1 MENTGQTGG
10 GGMVMKKILLIG
22 KLNAVVQETN
32 QFLSRYFHVQ
42 LCSENTGVLE
52 GMLKIVN
59 PDLVL
64 ISLIGTYDIDTS
76 IFFMLSDRYGHIPV
90 LTIGTKEESS
100 AFFKYYEDGQFENLI
115 RPVEHTTI
123 MKAVCRRLGLVE
135 KDVERDAAE
144 ERKDR
149 SGRKRILV
157 VDDNGTALR
166 TMKAML
172 EDRYEV
178 ALAISGAQA
187 MTSIGKKRPD
197 LILLDYEM
205 PVCDGRM
212 TLEMIRADEDM
223 KNIPVIFLT
232 AVNDRANIEAVLKL
246 KPAGYFLKPAVKDR
260 LRKLTG
266 YWNCKEDLQRIV
278 ETCSHFPDRVV

>member
-1 MENTGQTGG
+1 M
-10 GGMVMKKILLIG
+10 
-22 KLNAVVQETN
+22 
-32 QFLSRYFHVQ
+32 
-42 LCSENTGVLE
+42 
-52 GMLKIVN
+52 
-59 PDLVL
+59 
-64 ISLIGTYDIDTS
+64 
-76 IFFMLSDRYGHIPV
+76 
-90 LTIGTKEESS
+90 
-100 AFFKYYEDGQFENLI
+100 
-115 RPVEHTTI
+115 
-123 MKAVCRRLGLVE
+123 
-135 KDVERDAAE
+135 
-144 ERKDR
+144 
-149 SGRKRILV
+149 

-260 LRKLTG
+260 LI
-266 YWNCKEDLQRIV
+266 EEIDRIL
-278 ETCSHFPDRVV
+278 EL

>member
-1 MENTGQTGG
+1 MR
-10 GGMVMKKILLIG
+10 KILLIG
-22 KLNAVVQETN
+22 KLNSVVKETS

-42 LCSENTGVLE
+42 LCSENAGVLE
-52 GMLKIVN
+52 GMMKIVN

-64 ISLIGTYDIDTS
+64 ISLIGAYDIDTS
-76 IFFMLSDRYGHIPV
+76 IFYMLSSQYNKTPV

-100 AFFKYYEDGQFENLI
+100 TFFKYYEDGQFENLI
-115 RPVEHTTI
+115 RPVENTAI
-123 MKAVCRRLGLVE
+123 MQAVCRRLALDENEVKKDAQEE
-135 KDVERDAAE
+135 KKEQTG
-144 ERKDR
+144 K
-149 SGRKRILV
+149 KRILV

-172 EDRYEV
+172 EEYYEV

-212 TLEMIRADEDM
+212 TLEMIRADEEM
-223 KNIPVIFLT
+223 KDIPVFFLT
-232 AVNDRANIEAVLKL
+232 AINDRANIEAVIKL
-246 KPAGYFLKPAVKDR
+246 KPAGYFLKPPVKD
-260 LRKLTG
+260 KLLAEIE
-266 YWNCKEDLQRIV
+266 KILQK
-278 ETCSHFPDRVV
+278 